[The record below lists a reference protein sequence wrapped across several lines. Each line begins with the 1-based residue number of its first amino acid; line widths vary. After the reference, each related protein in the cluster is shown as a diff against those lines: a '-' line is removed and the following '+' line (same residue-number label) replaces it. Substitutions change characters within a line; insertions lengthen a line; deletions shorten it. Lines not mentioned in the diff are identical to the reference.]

1 MSGVDTVWCEGCFV
15 RTVLGVQNYLCQKRL
30 VSQVWCTRCLISRV
44 AWCHR
49 RRASG
54 EGIWR
59 QRCLASKKVFGV
71 ERVWCRTRLVSK
83 AACVKHGSA
92 FTSKRFLI

>member
-1 MSGVDTVWCEGCFV
+1 MSGVNSVWCEGCFV

-54 EGIWR
+54 VNGVWCER
-59 QRCLASKKVFGV
+59 YLASKVS
-71 ERVWCRTRLVSK
+71 RVKQSVWRRTCLV
-83 AACVKHGSA
+83 
-92 FTSKRFLI
+92 